1 MSRRRLE
8 VLQWYAL
15 LGGALA
21 WTAEHVLGYFVSAG
35 TCSAQVAHWGLDGR
49 LWLALLTG
57 AGLAAVLTAQASAVV
72 VFRATSGVGNDAP
85 GPQGRLHFFAVAAL
99 VGNVLFLVLVAL
111 DGLGS
116 LYHLPCAQS

>member
-8 VLQWYAL
+8 ALQWYAL

-21 WTAEHVLGYFVSAG
+21 WAAEHVVGYFVTAG
-35 TCSAQVAHWGLDGR
+35 TCSAQAERWGIDAR
-49 LWLALLTG
+49 LWLGLLTA
-57 AGLAAVLTAQASAVV
+57 AGVAAVLAAQASALI
-72 VFRATSGVGNDAP
+72 VFRATSGVAQDAP
-85 GPQGRLHFFAVAAL
+85 GPAGRLHFFAVAAL

-116 LYHLPCAQS
+116 LYHLPCTQS